1 MAASVKDSVRMMLG
15 TVAGALV
22 DVLGLAGL

>member
-1 MAASVKDSVRMMLG
+1 MTASVKDSARMMLG

-22 DVLGLAGL
+22 DVLGLARL

>member
-1 MAASVKDSVRMMLG
+1 MSASVKDSAPMMLG